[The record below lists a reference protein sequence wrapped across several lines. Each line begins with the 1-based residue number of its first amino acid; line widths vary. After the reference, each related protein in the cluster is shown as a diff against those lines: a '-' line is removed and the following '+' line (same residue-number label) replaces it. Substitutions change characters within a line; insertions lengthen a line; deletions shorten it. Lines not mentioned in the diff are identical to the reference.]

1 MTEAG
6 ARNERNKRRLWL
18 ALKICVTFGAFAF
31 LLTRQPL
38 DELLS
43 AVRELSIGAV
53 LVAFGLQLVGLAV
66 GALRWAILMRA
77 YGVVQ
82 LPNILQLAR
91 VYLIGLFYN
100 TYVPGGIG
108 GDVLRGVVTRRAFGE
123 EGATSALA
131 VVFVER
137 ALGLAGVLILSS
149 AAASIHAR
157 GRFDNV
163 LPISVLGL
171 VAVGAFIV
179 ALALGRKFAHLAPH
193 FAQRI
198 LSALPRLVSYP
209 PFLVAVVMSVLTQ
222 SVIALIGHVLLV
234 SIYPQ
239 AHPLD
244 SFVAMPLAAA
254 AGYFPATIAGIGPR
268 DIALVEL
275 YAAFGIPR
283 AASQATAF
291 AFLFSTLAAAA
302 LGGLLQL
309 LSPVSPPQASPE
321 P

>member
-1 MTEAG
+1 MA
-6 ARNERNKRRLWL
+6 
-18 ALKICVTFGAFAF
+18 AFAF

-38 DELLS
+38 DELAK
-43 AVRELSIGAV
+43 AVRSLSLGAILLAIALQLIGIVVGAV
-53 LVAFGLQLVGLAV
+53 
-66 GALRWAILMRA
+66 RWAILMRA
-77 YGVVQ
+77 YGAVRIPDIFQ
-82 LPNILQLAR
+82 LSK

-149 AAASIHAR
+149 SAASLHA
-157 GRFDNV
+157 GQRFGNV
-163 LPISVLGL
+163 LPYLVLGL
-171 VAVGAFIV
+171 VGVAAFVV
-179 ALALGRKFAHLAPH
+179 ALALGRRFAHLAPR

-198 LSALPRLVSYP
+198 LSLLPQ
-209 PFLVAVVMSVLTQ
+209 LVAYGPFVVAVLMSVMTQ
-222 SVIALIGHVLLV
+222 SIIALIGHVLLS
-234 SIYPQ
+234 SIYPA

-268 DIALVEL
+268 DVALVQL
-275 YAAFGIPR
+275 YEAFGVPR
-283 AASQATAF
+283 AQGLATAF
-291 AFLFSTLAAAA
+291 AFLFSTLAAAG
-302 LGGLLQL
+302 LGGIVQL
-309 LSPVSPPQASPE
+309 LAPVATESPPNSK
-321 P
+321 